1 MGVKDWAN
9 VASGLPIKDYG
20 KKAKDA
26 QAEHAANPTGST
38 QAKIEYQ
45 IKDAHEAMRNAIAMN
60 NWAGVAKYAAQ
71 LQKMAADFT
80 KATGGGVLKVSPD
93 GKTSKHE

>member
-1 MGVKDWAN
+1 MGILNWA
-9 VASGLPIKDYG
+9 
-20 KKAKDA
+20 KKTKSA
-26 QAEHAANPTGST
+26 QAEQAGNPSGTA

-60 NWAGVAKYAAQ
+60 NWAGVAKYASQ
-71 LQKMAADFT
+71 LQKMAADFS

>member
-1 MGVKDWAN
+1 MGLLKWAKEEN
-9 VASGLPIKDYG
+9 QKRASAAGVPEG
-20 KKAKDA
+20 A
-26 QAEHAANPTGST
+26 QA
-38 QAKIEYQ
+38 KVEYQ

-60 NWAGVAKYAAQ
+60 NWAAVAKYASQ

>member
-1 MGVKDWAN
+1 MGLLKWAKEEN
-9 VASGLPIKDYG
+9 QKRAS
-20 KKAKDA
+20 
-26 QAEHAANPTGST
+26 AAGVLEGA

-60 NWAGVAKYAAQ
+60 NWAGVAKYASQ